1 MSKAIWVN
9 GQQEDSV
16 SAFDRGLAYGDGLFA
31 TMRCSGNEVRFLD
44 SQLLRLVQGAA
55 RLGLPTLDDDGLRQ
69 RLAEA
74 CAQGVSAFSQ
84 DFCLK
89 LLISRGCGGRGYLPP
104 AAPTLTEVISL
115 HEIPSH
121 YSDWQTQGIR
131 LQMSQVSLARQP
143 LLAGIKH
150 LNRLEQVLIRRQ
162 TLSEGYDDWL
172 VCDTA
177 GNIIEASMANLFFIQ
192 GRTIVTP
199 SLQQAGVAGV
209 MREQLMLWF
218 VEAGFNLEVRS
229 VLPRELAHFDH
240 VLASNSLFGVV
251 AVTGIAEHNFSHS
264 PLLTQLL
271 HDLKLTL

>member
-9 GQQEDSV
+9 GQQEDSI

-44 SQLLRLVQGAA
+44 SQLSRLAQGGA

-69 RLAEA
+69 HLAEA

-89 LLISRGCGGRGYLPP
+89 LLISRGSGGRGYLPP

-131 LQMSQVSLARQP
+131 LQTSQVSLARQP

-150 LNRLEQVLIRRQ
+150 LNRLEQVLIRHQ

-218 VEAGFNLEVRS
+218 AESGFNLEVRS

-240 VLASNSLFGVV
+240 VLASNSLFGAV
-251 AVTGIAEHNFSHS
+251 AVTGIAEHSFSHS